1 MMMIIMMMMIMMM
14 IIIIIIISRSSCSG
28 ILKVA
33 EVTVVGRGWK
43 NTAEWK
49 KHQDDEKT
57 EREDTIRDSIQK
69 GKR

>member
-1 MMMIIMMMMIMMM
+1 MV

-28 ILKVA
+28 RLKVA
-33 EVTVVGRGWK
+33 AATVVSRGWK

-57 EREDTIRDSIQK
+57 EREGTIRDSI
-69 GKR
+69 